1 MKYLLLIPIA
11 IGAYILWT
19 FYRDRRANQHL
30 DLAFLKEISPI
41 LDDLEAG
48 KKIDATILENICK
61 NNANRFLFSRY
72 LKDLNRLEVLPP
84 KYRNQVS
91 GAMASL
97 CFLLR
102 DVKILGAN
110 PDEIE
115 LIDSISFPSPT
126 TEIDVVYHVFRFKMN
141 APHWAA
147 ASGWRVGVAGPYY
160 PNTPDYAMA
169 FGTFSRLDPLNDMT
183 IENHARWVHENKV
196 IKKGF
201 FELG

>member
-1 MKYLLLIPIA
+1 MKYLLLLPIA

-19 FYRDRRANQHL
+19 FYRDRRINQL
-30 DLAFLKEISPI
+30 RDLAFFKEISQI

-48 KKIDATILENICK
+48 NKVNATNLNNVCK
-61 NNANRFLFSRY
+61 NNAERY
-72 LKDLNRLEVLPP
+72 FFGLYLNDINRLDILPP
-84 KYRNQVS
+84 PYKNQIS

-97 CFLLR
+97 CFLLT
-102 DVKILGAN
+102 DVKVLGAN

-115 LIDSISFPSPT
+115 FIESVPFPSPT
-126 TEIDVVYHVFRFKMN
+126 ADIDVVYHVFRFKMN

-147 ASGWRVGVAGPYY
+147 AAGWRIGVAGPYY
-160 PNTPDYAMA
+160 PNTPNYAMA
-169 FGTFSRLDPLNDMT
+169 FGTFSRLDPEGDMT
-183 IENHARWVHENKV
+183 IENHARWVHEHKV